1 MMRNAEYLIKI
12 DLIKR
17 FVDFNIHTELLGG
30 VYEK

>member
-1 MMRNAEYLIKI
+1 MRNVEYLIKI

-17 FVDFNIHTELLGG
+17 FVDFNIHTEHLGG

>member
-1 MMRNAEYLIKI
+1 MRNAEYLIKI

-17 FVDFNIHTELLGG
+17 FVDFNIYTELLGG